1 MNLRLFRSEKRM
13 SQENT
18 NMAIDEKL
26 VNLSPF
32 PSFVLNQNGEVLIW
46 NDLSKSYFGYEME
59 DFSMNASA
67 LKESLLSSLSQEAY
81 QSILSGK
88 ESLRFEK
95 VQLVTK
101 ADTMIDST
109 MITTHVTVNNQ
120 PLILVTCIL
129 DESYTRMDDSTQS
142 LKDLINGLYSSYMV
156 VTVDAE
162 GLIINCNTNFLNTS
176 HWTPKRVL
184 GKTFWQLFP
193 DHETSMKATD
203 AIWKTINSGQ
213 IWEGEAEKITKD
225 GTPYWVYLTAIPTYS
240 PNTKNYEFV
249 LFEKDITNERKMKQ
263 QLEKIA
269 YIDPETGLM
278 NAHRLE
284 QIVNEMIH
292 EKRHFSFVYISIDK
306 YYTIKELHNNR
317 MEDNLIAEFT
327 KRMKIYFQDSEMA
340 RINEHEFVVIT
351 PLGEWFTQ
359 GFLTYLKQNPIYTG
373 NVAVPISISGGITRS
388 PQDQSTFPHLMK
400 ASLATIANVREAG
413 GDNIVSLSNATHKAI
428 NRKSIV
434 EKRLLLALDQQN
446 LKVFYQPQVDIQT
459 GKILAVEALVRWED
473 DEIGVVKPEELIPI
487 AEETGLIN
495 NIGSFV
501 IEEACKQA
509 VKWHKDGLDLKVT
522 INLSVREFRDKN
534 MAKSILS
541 TLESTHCPANLIQ
554 IEITEKFALEAEA
567 ETSIIKQMR
576 QLEDE
581 GIVFILDD
589 FGTGYASF
597 RYMQLLPI
605 ETLKIDQTFIHS
617 LLQSEKT
624 QRLIHG
630 MVQFGKSMN
639 LTVLAEGVETK
650 EQRQLLQEYGC
661 DAIQGYLISKPE
673 SVNVI
678 TQLALNSIK

>member
-1 MNLRLFRSEKRM
+1 M
-13 SQENT
+13 SQENV
-18 NMAIDEKL
+18 NMVIDEKM

-32 PSFVLNQNGEVLIW
+32 PSFVMNRNSEVLIW
-46 NDLSKSYFGYEME
+46 NDLSKSYFGYEKD
-59 DFSMNASA
+59 DFSSTSA
-67 LKESLLSSLSQEAY
+67 AIKTGLLSSLSAEAY
-81 QSILSGK
+81 QDIFLGK
-88 ESLRFEK
+88 DSLRFDN
-95 VQLVTK
+95 VRLLTK
-101 ADTMIDST
+101 GDALIDST
-109 MITTHVTVNNQ
+109 IYTSHVTYNNE
-120 PLILVTCIL
+120 PSILVTCIL
-129 DESYTRMDDSTQS
+129 DESYTRMDDSMQE

-162 GLIINCNTNFLNTS
+162 GLIVNCNPNFLSIS

-193 DHETSMKATD
+193 DNEGSLKVTD
-203 AIWKTINSGQ
+203 SIWKTINSGQ
-213 IWEGEAEKITKD
+213 IWEGEVEKITKD
-225 GTPYWVYLTAIPTYS
+225 GFSYWVFLTAIPTYS
-240 PNTKNYEFV
+240 PTTKNYEFV

-278 NAHRLE
+278 NSHRLE
-284 QIVNEMIH
+284 QIVNEMIE
-292 EKRHFSFVYISIDK
+292 EKRHFSFVYLSIDK
-306 YYTIKELHNNR
+306 FYTIKELDNSKV
-317 MEDNLIAEFT
+317 EDNLITEFT

-413 GDNIVSLSNATHKAI
+413 GDNIVSLSNAIHKAI
-428 NRKSIV
+428 NRKSII

-446 LKVFYQPQVDIQT
+446 LKVFYQPQVDIHT

-473 DEIGVVKPEELIPI
+473 DQIGVVKPEELIPI

-509 VKWHKDGLDLKVT
+509 VKWHKAGLDLKVT

-541 TLESTHCPANLIQ
+541 TLENTQCPAKLIQ

-576 QLEDE
+576 QLEEE

-617 LLQSEKT
+617 LLQSEKA

-639 LTVLAEGVETK
+639 LNVLAEGVETI
-650 EQRQLLQEYGC
+650 EQQKLLQEYGC
-661 DAIQGYLISKPE
+661 DAIQGYLISKPVAE
-673 SVNVI
+673 DVITRLMISSVN
-678 TQLALNSIK
+678 